1 MTFSKKSVQKKLKRE
16 LQKSSASSFERMAA
30 ALISKLLDLPIA
42 VANSG
47 FQYGADAGPAGQQGR
62 RFRIECKKYSNKTKL
77 NGPELLGKIDQAL
90 TRDEAL
96 EAWMLVIT
104 RGVSEQVRQS
114 LYQKGEKIGVPIL
127 IIDWPD
133 DDELTPLA
141 ALCSHGPEIV
151 ESEISEEAS
160 SYARELC
167 SVSKDTI
174 EKLRRDM
181 QSWCLG
187 FETLKTASHKK
198 LEKIWNFPQEAN
210 ARFGQ
215 NVAGGSR
222 EKRIRR
228 TSVHKELTSW
238 WQNSETKEVPA
249 VVVGHEGVGKTWA
262 TLDWLIETK
271 DRHPVILII
280 PSSSTAGITNI
291 SDTSLKEFLAGCL
304 HECLHEIAGVTRNPE
319 YWLNRLS
326 RLLKRPI
333 EEGPALIVFFDGLN
347 EEPSINWSHLLKV
360 LQGETFAGRLHVI
373 VSTRKHYF
381 ENKLSKLQGLISK
394 STLINVD
401 LFNMEPGGE
410 LDSMLELE
418 NLKRTDLRP
427 DVIEMAR
434 NPRFFNLVVKL
445 REKLVGPDQITIH
458 RLLWEYGRDSL
469 GVREGKSF
477 SENEWREFLKC
488 IAQKFRNRVE
498 RKFSEKSLEETVNRR
513 VLGTNEVY
521 ARLSDII
528 DGPLVKRDES
538 HDLQFDGAIV
548 AHALGIAL
556 LNHLNPKR
564 QLASEVLENE
574 LITWF
579 EPISGL
585 DQQPEILRAA
595 ISILVETG
603 DASTSPISGIL
614 VTAWLQTQNV
624 PDEHRKELVALAPNF
639 PDALLDAIE
648 HSNSH
653 THASARN
660 WAVKA
665 VRAIP
670 KSDDETFSLIVHRA
684 CSWLQ
689 TVSLNA
695 PESPLTRVKDEELQ
709 SQLKITK
716 TENEE
721 RRSGHFKQRIGTD
734 KCGSIRVLGT
744 KLELVNYDSGLKQTT
759 IPSIIEG
766 FPLSKAKEIFE
777 TAAIVSLIEY
787 QSQSNIWSELIW
799 LCLLNEVDPTETA
812 ITLRKLSKSVRLRKP
827 EEGVHPDFPD
837 RVAALLL
844 WLTGQ
849 EKDDKA
855 AAHINPDSFKLFT
868 YNKDYLPDPGRS
880 MFPLELR
887 HAEAVLNDK
896 ELSLDFRVR
905 RTEELW
911 LDPDFEP
918 PDAFVEEVRAAIN
931 GIDPKTLI
939 PQRWATSEVH
949 QFECLEPVLARCAP
963 DLLVNLMKQKLLSMK
978 VCPEELRYWGA
989 IDSTNHFMLA
999 GSAEADAAQNLR
1011 LSKKSDDQKEETH
1024 ISNCLLL
1031 IEIQNMEAWE
1041 QFGALIEADL
1051 KYIDRKFI
1059 NIIRP
1064 PKSGDIDELISRYY
1078 LGSDKQQYNLLMLLS
1093 ICQVELSNKAWS
1105 WVENFAIQE
1114 GEYQK
1119 WAFKILANT
1128 DLKKF
1133 GQMLISK
1140 NWSWHSNKDPWV
1152 NDCGTL
1158 ALIEAT
1164 SNTDFD
1170 KLASRLAPWLL
1181 LKATRLR
1188 GSRPDE
1194 ILIATEILSHIL
1206 ALNIDEKPDPDTIIS
1221 VDRTENKIW
1230 PNLFF
1235 VEPRLPAEESE
1246 RLGIIFNSEKQSNIS
1261 QRAVKIAKSHVLKMH
1276 LSGASLYLREMCSED
1291 IVNVLS
1297 CAPNIIEKW
1306 LDGMDEPTIEFKR
1319 RVSSAGETFLSLC
1332 EALLVHDP
1340 ERGARLW
1347 RVLRETLIIRY
1358 IGAAEVDDLLH
1369 MLFRVPDSPAVIELR
1384 EELIDLRYC
1393 NTDQALFNLSV
1404 AASYNGRDDWIDSI
1418 IEEDRKSEIA
1428 WHQRRAIILT
1438 GFKKNNKFPKKD
1450 AWPES
1455 EIKTVHADLHRKSA
1469 HQQWVEACARHWWQN
1484 FLKASSLPFAYAA
1497 WVLFL
1502 HSADRRAETWMR
1514 QDIRTLGNPKNKFFN
1529 LKITHADLNRS
1540 SMKHILTKRT
1550 NKLDKN
1556 FLGRKTNGNV
1566 GPWKQ

>member
-1 MTFSKKSVQKKLKRE
+1 MTFSGKSNQKKLKRE
-16 LQKSSASSFERMAA
+16 LQKSDPSSFERMAA

-62 RFRIECKKYSNKTKL
+62 RFRIECKKYSDKNKL
-77 NGPELLGKIDQAL
+77 NERELLGETDQAL
-90 TRDEAL
+90 ARDEAL
-96 EAWMLVIT
+96 EAWMLVAT
-104 RGVSEQVRQS
+104 CRVSEQVRQS
-114 LYQKGEKIGVPIL
+114 LSQKGEKIGVPIL

-133 DDELTPLA
+133 DNELTPLA
-141 ALCSHGPEIV
+141 ALCSLGPDIV

-160 SYARELC
+160 SFAEALC

-174 EKLRRDM
+174 EKLRRNM

-198 LEKIWNFPQEAN
+198 LEKIWNSPQEAN

-215 NVAGGSR
+215 NIAGGFR

-228 TSVHKELTSW
+228 TSVHEKLTSW
-238 WQNSETKEVPA
+238 WQNSETKEAPA

-271 DRHPVILII
+271 NRHPVILTI
-280 PSSSTAGITNI
+280 PSSSAAGITSI
-291 SDTSLKEFLAGCL
+291 SETRLKEFLA
-304 HECLHEIAGVTRNPE
+304 ECLREIAGGIKNSE
-319 YWLNRLS
+319 HWFNRLS

-347 EEPSINWSHLLKV
+347 QEPSINWSQLLKV

-381 ENKLSKLQGLISK
+381 ENKLSKLQGLIPK

-418 NLKRTDLRP
+418 DLKRTDLRP
-427 DVIEMAR
+427 DVIQMAR
-434 NPRFFNLVVKL
+434 NPRLFNLVVNL
-445 REKLVGPDQITIH
+445 RDKLVGPNQITIH
-458 RLLWEYGRDSL
+458 RLLWEYGRDSF
-469 GVREGKSF
+469 GVRAGKSF
-477 SENEWREFLKC
+477 SENEWRDFLKR
-488 IAQKFRNRVE
+488 IARKFRKGVK
-498 RKFSEKSLEETVNRR
+498 KFSEKSLGKTVNRPD
-513 VLGTNEVY
+513 LKKNEVY
-521 ARLSDII
+521 ARLSDVI
-528 DGPLVKRDES
+528 DGQFIKGDEI
-538 HDLQFDGAIV
+538 DNLQFDGAIV
-548 AHALGIAL
+548 AHALGTAL
-556 LNHLNPKR
+556 LNHLNSKS
-564 QLASEVLENE
+564 QLTSEILEDK
-574 LITWF
+574 LITWLD
-579 EPISGL
+579 PISGL
-585 DQQPEILRAA
+585 DQQAEILRAA

-603 DASTSPISGIL
+603 NASTSPISGIL

-624 PDEHRKELVALAPNF
+624 PDEHRRELVALAPNF

-653 THASARN
+653 ANSSARN

-665 VRAIP
+665 VCTIP
-670 KSDDETFSLIVHRA
+670 KSDYETFSLIVHRA
-684 CSWLQ
+684 CSWLR
-689 TVSLNA
+689 TISLNA
-695 PESPLTRVKDEELQ
+695 PESPLTRVKDEKLQ
-709 SQLKITK
+709 SQLKIAK

-721 RRSGHFKQRIGTD
+721 RRSEHFKQRIGTD

-787 QSQSNIWSELIW
+787 QSQSDIWSELRW
-799 LCLLNEVDPTETA
+799 LCLLNEIDPTETA
-812 ITLRKLSKSVRLRKP
+812 VTLRKLSKSVRLREP
-827 EEGVHPDFPD
+827 EKGVHPDFPD

-849 EKDDKA
+849 AKDDKA

-868 YNKDYLPDPGRS
+868 YDKDYLPDPGRS

-887 HAEAVLNDK
+887 HAKAVLNDK
-896 ELSLDFRVR
+896 ELYLDFRVR

-918 PDAFVEEVRAAIN
+918 PDAFVEEVRVAIN
-931 GIDPKTLI
+931 DIDPKTLI
-939 PQRWATSEVH
+939 PQRWATSEIY

-989 IDSTNHFMLA
+989 IDSINHFMLA
-999 GSAEADAAQNLR
+999 GSAEAEAAQNLR
-1011 LSKKSDDQKEETH
+1011 LSKKSDDQKEETY
-1024 ISNCLLL
+1024 ISNRLLL
-1031 IEIQNMEAWE
+1031 IETQNMEAWE
-1041 QFGALIEADL
+1041 QIDALIEADL

-1059 NIIRP
+1059 NIIYP
-1064 PKSGDIDELISRYY
+1064 LKSGDIDELISRYY

-1105 WVENFAIQE
+1105 WIGNFAMQE

-1152 NDCGTL
+1152 NNCGTL

-1188 GSRPDE
+1188 GSKPDE
-1194 ILIATEILSHIL
+1194 ILIATEILNHIL

-1246 RLGIIFNSEKQSNIS
+1246 SLEIIFNSEKRSNIS

-1276 LSGASLYLREMCSED
+1276 RSGASLYLQEMCSED

-1340 ERGARLW
+1340 EHGARLW
-1347 RVLRETLIIRY
+1347 RALRETLIIRY
-1358 IGAAEVDDLLH
+1358 IGAAKVDDLLH

-1418 IEEDRKSEIA
+1418 IEKDRKSEIA

-1438 GFKKNNKFPKKD
+1438 GFKTNNKFPTED

-1469 HQQWVEACARHWWQN
+1469 RQQWIEACARHWWQN
-1484 FLKASSLPFAYAA
+1484 FLKASNLPSAYAA

-1502 HSADRRAETWMR
+1502 RSADRRAETWMR
-1514 QDIRTLGNPKNKFFN
+1514 QDIKTLGNPKNKFFN
-1529 LKITHADLNRS
+1529 LKITHADLNRP
-1540 SMKHILTKRT
+1540 SMKRILAKRT

-1556 FLGRKTNGNV
+1556 FLGRKTNSNV